1 MNDSEIKIF
10 RPFGPSVAKVQLP
23 PNMIKSLND
32 YVDEVIKKE
41 DKIKKFDHG
50 KKLVG
55 NVKQEFR
62 IESEF
67 IENSGLLKFLS
78 NSVSKWI
85 NLSQGKKISKFNLL
99 ASWVVRQF
107 QNEYNPLHLHGGH
120 VSGVGYLKVP
130 KNLGS
135 LSQDTKKVN
144 QNGQLE
150 LIHGAK
156 MFLCKSTFKIEPKI
170 GDFYFFPNYLMHAV
184 YPFSETD
191 EERRSVS
198 FNAKIDDEVYN
209 VYSD

>member
-130 KNLGS
+130 KNLGETF
-135 LSQDTKKVN
+135 QKEKVN
-144 QNGQLE
+144 NHNGKIVLV
-150 LIHGAK
+150 HGVQ
-156 MFLCKSTFKIEPKI
+156 MFNSSSMFTIEPKV
-170 GDFYFFPNYLMHAV
+170 GDFYFFPNYLLHTV
-184 YPFSETD
+184 YPYYNSD

-198 FNAKIDDEVYN
+198 FNAIIDEPTA
-209 VYSD
+209 SL